1 MGMTGFDLN
10 KALTDIDERYW
21 DETDSRKPTA
31 RMENVKTRK
40 GGKKRTVRIVLLAA
54 CMVTLLAGSVAAAN
68 KARNNDNTFLALM
81 GTTSATEEFDGAYV
95 PIGIVSKGDVTVTLE
110 NIIGDT
116 NTIFC
121 EFSTDYELEN
131 CQEGWIWNQNVYP
144 DVRVTNISGKA
155 FFEDEDCAG
164 KGSVMSAFCRDGKLW
179 FMYQISY
186 SDPDLDLS
194 HKRMKVTMTTRRLS
208 TKTVEEHAFE
218 WTNDYKTVSE
228 VITLNAPFEDFTLN
242 SIAFSLT
249 RMQITATFPNRSS
262 WDYPTIKVDYFILD
276 DGTYLFYNKN
286 LRDAFKLGGGG
297 IRVDEY
303 GNCVNCTTF
312 DLIGEFA
319 EENSNVGTLVNFSK
333 IATISINGREIDIR

>member
-21 DETDSRKPTA
+21 DEADSRKSTA

-54 CMVTLLAGSVAAAN
+54 CLVTLLAGSVAAAN
-68 KARNNDNTFLALM
+68 KALNNDNSFLTLM
-81 GTTSATEEFDGAYV
+81 GSSNATEEFEEAYV

-131 CQEGWIWNQNVYP
+131 CPEGWLDGVYP
-144 DVRVTNISGKA
+144 GVHVKVSGKA
-155 FFEDEDCAG
+155 FFADEEWNG
-164 KGSVMSAFCRDGKLW
+164 KESIMSGFCRGGKLW
-179 FMYQISY
+179 FLYQMTY
-186 SDPDLDLS
+186 YNPETDLS
-194 HKRMKVTMTTRRLS
+194 DKRMQVTVTTRRLS
-208 TKTVEEHAFE
+208 TDTVEDHVFE

-228 VITLNAPFEDFTLN
+228 VITLNAPFEDFTLK
-242 SIAFSLT
+242 SVSFSLT
-249 RMQITATFPNRSS
+249 QMELTAEFPDRPS
-262 WDYPTIKVDYFILD
+262 WEYPEIKVDYIILY
-276 DGTYLFYNKN
+276 DGTCLFRNN
-286 LRDAFKLGGGG
+286 DLRPSFKLGGNSLY
-297 IRVDEY
+297 VDEN
-303 GNCVNCTTF
+303 GNCVKRVTF

-319 EENSNVGTLVNFSK
+319 EKNSNVGMFVNFSK